1 VTFTFG
7 DHVVTVLRAPEGSD
21 NPYGNQDRDWDAAT
35 EIQVTGCSVQP
46 VQGDEVTVGRDTVVS
61 RWRFYAPDGTDILA
75 SDRVRFEGDVYE
87 VDGEVQRW
95 DFPPLSHVT
104 ALLRRGY

>member
-7 DHVVTVLRAPEGSD
+7 DHVVTILRATTTED
-21 NPYGNQDRDWDAAT
+21 PYGNPVRDWDAAT
-35 EIQVTGCSVQP
+35 QTQVTGCSVQP

-61 RWRFYAPDGTDILA
+61 RWRLYAPDGTDLLA

>member
-7 DHVVTVLRAPEGSD
+7 DHVVTVLRASAGSD
-21 NPYGNQDRDWDAAT
+21 NPYGNQDRDWTTAT
-35 EIQVTGCSVQP
+35 ETQVTGCSVQP

-61 RWRFYAPDGTDILA
+61 RWRLYAPDGTDILA

-87 VDGEVQRW
+87 VDTEVQRW
-95 DFPPLSHVT
+95 DFPPLSHIT
-104 ALLRRGY
+104 ALLRRAY

>member
-1 VTFTFG
+1 MTFRFG
-7 DHVVTVLRAPEGSD
+7 EHVVTVLRAPTD
-21 NPYGNQDRDWDAAT
+21 DDDYGNPARDWDAAT
-35 EIQVTGCSVQP
+35 ESEVTGCSVQP
-46 VQGDEVTVGRDTVVS
+46 VQGDEETVARDTVVS
-61 RWRFYAPDGTDILA
+61 RWRLYAPDSTDLLA

-104 ALLRRGY
+104 ALLRRAY